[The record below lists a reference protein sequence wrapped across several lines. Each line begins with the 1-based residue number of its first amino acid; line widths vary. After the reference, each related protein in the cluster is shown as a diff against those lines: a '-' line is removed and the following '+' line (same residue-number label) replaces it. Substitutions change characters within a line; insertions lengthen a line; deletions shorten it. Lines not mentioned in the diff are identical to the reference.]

1 MLGVRIPPRAPI
13 EENEVKFVIQQ
24 NLMGEQQLSKTRAAV
39 EPYPHVYVGLIPFSH
54 EITSNVPLE
63 GTDFIPYG
71 STLMTNVTKELGWK
85 GLHFDLAQ
93 FNYEASALNRT
104 DMLNAQFIM
113 TIDEAVRFM
122 TNGMRGANQTWFVR
136 PSEDLKQ
143 FAGQVMEAQ
152 ECADW
157 FKDAMACESS
167 GSYKLEPD
175 TKVVIAEPKNLQAEW
190 RWFVVGGKVVS
201 GSMYRREGQM
211 YLQRET
217 DEATIREAQMLADK
231 WLPDPCCVMDLALVN
246 NEVKVIEFNCIN
258 SSGFYDNDVVAVFKA
273 LYDYHT

>member
-1 MLGVRIPPRAPI
+1 M
-13 EENEVKFVIQQ
+13 KFVIQQ
-24 NLMGEQQLSKTRAAV
+24 NLMSEQQLSLTRNAV
-39 EPYPHVYVGLIPFSH
+39 ANYPHVFVGLLPFSH
-54 EITSNVPLE
+54 EITANEPLD

-85 GLHFDLAQ
+85 GLHFDLTT
-93 FNYEASALNRT
+93 FNYEAAVKNRC
-104 DMLNAQFIM
+104 DMMNAQLIT
-113 TIDEAVRFM
+113 TIADAVGFM
-122 TNGMRGANQTWFVR
+122 TNGMRGAGQTWFVR

-157 FKDAMACESS
+157 FRDAMACESS
-167 GSYKLEPD
+167 GSYQLAPD
-175 TKVVIAEPKNLQAEW
+175 TKVVIAEPKNIQAEW
-190 RWFVVGGKVVS
+190 RWFVVGGKVIS

-211 YLQRET
+211 YKRRET
-217 DEATIREAQMLADK
+217 DPAVIQEAQRFADG

-258 SSGFYDNDVVAVFKA
+258 SSGFYDNDVDAVFKS
-273 LYDYHT
+273 LYDYHS